1 MSNSKTRLKVAIA
14 TLCVALALPMLAQAE
29 RLDGERIR
37 AGQGPR
43 GSKHEGRRGPDPGH
57 FIDRHGD
64 ELGLDAETRAAI
76 QAIADASREESAQA
90 RDAIRPQHE
99 AMRALLSQP
108 MPDEAA
114 VISQHDR
121 IEALKSDQR
130 KIRLEAML
138 AIRKLLTPEQREQLV
153 DMRGERRQDGGECR
167 ACSDEAGPCRGDCPR
182 KGRHGSLAGCRSDVA
197 KLCSESEP
205 GRARLQCLD
214 AEWENLSDDCRAA
227 FEGRGRRGGRPDRC
241 TESSTE

>member
-1 MSNSKTRLKVAIA
+1 MSNSKARLKVAVA
-14 TLCVALALPMLAQAE
+14 TLCVVLALPMLAQAE

-64 ELGLDAETRAAI
+64 ELGLDAETRASI
-76 QAIADASREESAQA
+76 QAIADASREESERA
-90 RDAIRPQHE
+90 RDAIRAQHE
-99 AMRALLSQP
+99 AMRDLLSQP

-121 IEALKSDQR
+121 IEALKSNQR

-138 AIRKLLTPEQREQLV
+138 AIRKLLTPEQRELLV
-153 DMRGERRQDGGECR
+153 GMRGEWRQGGGECSG
-167 ACSDEAGPCRGDCPR
+167 ADGSGRGDCSR
-182 KGRHGSLAGCRSDVA
+182 KGRHGPLAGCRSDVA

-227 FEGRGRRGGRPDRC
+227 FEGRGRCGERPDLR
-241 TESSTE
+241 TESITE

>member
-153 DMRGERRQDGGECR
+153 DMRGERRQGGGEC
-167 ACSDEAGPCRGDCPR
+167 SDEDGGDCSR
-182 KGRHGSLAGCRSDVA
+182 KGRRGSLAACRQDVA

-227 FEGRGRRGGRPDRC
+227 FEGRGRRGGRSDRC
-241 TESSTE
+241 SESSAESSTE